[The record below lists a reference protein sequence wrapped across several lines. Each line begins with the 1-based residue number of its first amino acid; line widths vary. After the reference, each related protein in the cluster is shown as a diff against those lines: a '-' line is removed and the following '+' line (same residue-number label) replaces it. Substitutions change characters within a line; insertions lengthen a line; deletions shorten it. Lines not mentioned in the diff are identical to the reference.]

1 MTFTTSSP
9 EESFARWLVADLL
22 EWHAREAR
30 PEWFMYFMRNK
41 EFDEQDFIDNGDC
54 LGGLRLEGAIGKID
68 RSTIWRFRFP
78 VDQDHKLTEGS
89 IVFDPQPAHIQMYSD
104 PAAGDGEPSPTPMA
118 KRVGEVVA
126 IDDTNGTIDVK
137 IGTKQGAPTATAF
150 VPGRPIPTEE
160 MRLALQQLGQ
170 SILDSATSQ
179 IPYKY
184 RGVISLLSLSRPQF
198 RNGGSLSPVVG
209 ETAAERFIRL
219 APLLEYSHLI
229 VQGPPGAGK
238 TWALS
243 RAVLACVFAGQRVG
257 LSGFKHET
265 MKTML
270 DGIRKALEDPEI
282 AKQSRALAKP
292 VQAIRKIGRGDTPE
306 SDPSGFVVETNSN
319 EDIVA
324 AIQSGTHQIA
334 AGTSWLF
341 SRPDMTNFDV
351 VFIDEAG
358 QMSLANALA
367 IATSAKSVVLVGD
380 PQQLAQPGKGS
391 HPLLPPPAD
400 SKYPFGSGASAL
412 EHVLAGRATIPEDEG
427 IFLDTTYRMHPE
439 ITRFISTAMYDG
451 RLESAPHCR
460 NRVITTSDGRPH
472 FGVRWCP
479 VKHEGNKMN
488 SPEEVEAVETI
499 IAQFAGSSLTNKDG
513 KTRQLDARGD
523 IMLITPYNSQKN
535 DLQRALPGFQVGTID
550 KFQGLESPIVIV
562 SLVASSSEDIPRGI
576 EFLYSSNRLNVAVS
590 RAQTLCIVVG
600 SPNLLAARCNSVQQM
615 QLVNVFCKYV
625 DMASEWTV

>member
-1 MTFTTSSP
+1 
-9 EESFARWLVADLL
+9 
-22 EWHAREAR
+22 
-30 PEWFMYFMRNK
+30 
-41 EFDEQDFIDNGDC
+41 
-54 LGGLRLEGAIGKID
+54 
-68 RSTIWRFRFP
+68 
-78 VDQDHKLTEGS
+78 
-89 IVFDPQPAHIQMYSD
+89 
-104 PAAGDGEPSPTPMA
+104 MA
-118 KRVGEVVA
+118 KTLGEVVA
-126 IDDTNGTIDVK
+126 IDDANGTVDVK
-137 IGTKQGAPTATAF
+137 ISNKQGTPTATAF
-150 VPGRPIPTEE
+150 VPEQPVNTAV
-160 MRLALQQLGQ
+160 MRTALQRLGQ
-170 SILDSATSQ
+170 SILDAATSQ
-179 IPYKY
+179 IPSKY
-184 RGVISLLSLSRPQF
+184 RGAISLLSLTRPQF
-198 RNGGSLSPVVG
+198 RSGEDLRPVVG

-219 APLLEYSHLI
+219 APLLENSHLI

-270 DGIRKALEDPEI
+270 DGIRKALEDPTI
-282 AKQSRALAKP
+282 AKQAKRFGKT
-292 VQAIRKIGRGDTPE
+292 VRAIRKVGDDKLQA
-306 SDPSGFVVETNSN
+306 DPSGLVTETKSN
-319 EDIVA
+319 EDVVTA
-324 AIQSGTHQIA
+324 LQSGTHQIA

-341 SRPDMTNFDV
+341 SRPEMANFDV

-367 IATSAKSVVLVGD
+367 IATSAKSLVLVGD

-460 NRVITTSDGRPH
+460 NRVITTNDGRPH

-479 VKHEGNKMN
+479 VNHEGNKMN

-535 DLQRALPGFQVGTID
+535 DLQRVLPGFKVGTID